1 MIYLKQLLHRAT
13 FYREKKARILKA
25 DWMSSITPTCQ
36 EAFMINLSRVTSLQ
50 NRPSTCWKEKK
61 NLMLIRY
68 LLSAGNRCLSP
79 SSCFAELQ
87 GLHAFSW
94 QRLYETRDTLLR
106 TKYLEVLDF
115 LLKWQSRMDLDG
127 LTEFGLRALDFLSFW
142 AIFSPGKRKTISLA

>member
-13 FYREKKARILKA
+13 FYRGKKSQNLEGRLNEQHHPYLPRSLHDKPVKSYEPAE
-25 DWMSSITPTCQ
+25 Q
-36 EAFMINLSRVTSLQ
+36 AFHLLER
-50 NRPSTCWKEKK
+50 KK

-115 LLKWQSRMDLDG
+115 LLK
-127 LTEFGLRALDFLSFW
+127 
-142 AIFSPGKRKTISLA
+142 

>member
-1 MIYLKQLLHRAT
+1 
-13 FYREKKARILKA
+13 
-25 DWMSSITPTCQ
+25 MSSITPTCQ

-94 QRLYETRDTLLR
+94 QRLYETRGHLAQNKVFGSFGLSPEVTVKDGLGWTNRVWFKGSGLFIILGFFFTREEKDNQLGLAQAFTLLH
-106 TKYLEVLDF
+106 KSSSGIL
-115 LLKWQSRMDLDG
+115 
-127 LTEFGLRALDFLSFW
+127 
-142 AIFSPGKRKTISLA
+142 